1 MLERLYDTT
10 SGRILIDDTPVDDID
25 IDKYRECVALVS
37 QEARLFNMSIED
49 NVSYGMKHRPSQVHL
64 FEYLAN
70 RSLKTF
76 LQAEMMNALSLA
88 SADQFVDE
96 LPKGSETIVGDGG
109 GKLSGGQRQRISIA
123 RALLIDPRILIMDE
137 ATSSVDTTTEKEIQK
152 ALDDLRVGRTTVVVA
167 HRLQTIINAD
177 RICVIDG
184 GRLAET
190 GVHSELIARAGVYRD
205 FFSAQFG
212 DAGASLTPEEP
223 TR

>member
-10 SGRILIDDTPVDDID
+10 SGRILIDDTPLDDID

-123 RALLIDPRILIMDE
+123 RAIVRSHATRIVLLDE
-137 ATSSVDTTTEKEIQK
+137 VIRLSSDC
-152 ALDDLRVGRTTVVVA
+152 
-167 HRLQTIINAD
+167 
-177 RICVIDG
+177 CVLTDECSQ
-184 GRLAET
+184 R
-190 GVHSELIARAGVYRD
+190 AR
-205 FFSAQFG
+205 
-212 DAGASLTPEEP
+212 
-223 TR
+223 